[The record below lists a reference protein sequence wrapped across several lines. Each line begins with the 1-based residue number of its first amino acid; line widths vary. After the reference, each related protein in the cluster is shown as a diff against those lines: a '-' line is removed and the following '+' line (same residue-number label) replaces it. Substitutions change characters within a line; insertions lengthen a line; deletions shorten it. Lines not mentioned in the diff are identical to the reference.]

1 MSGMN
6 RLSAWLMLAALA
18 PGASPIAYAQTATPL
33 EATYSTGKLHAQAR
47 WESPFRRGVPPSSM
61 LVANTAPFELRLAIP
76 KEYLSPPRP
85 VRIYLVLPL
94 TALNLT
100 GPGSLELEWQTGG
113 RFLPGRVAAGQRGL
127 LYQGPVDGPVLLD
140 QMRFK
145 LRVDATDVRGRF
157 EVEPI
162 YEIEPQ

>member
-1 MSGMN
+1 MSDKR
-6 RLSAWLMLAALA
+6 RLPVWLLLAALA
-18 PGASPIAYAQTATPL
+18 PGAHAQLAKPL
-33 EATYSTGKLHAQAR
+33 QATYSTGRLHAQAQ
-47 WESPFRRGVPPSSM
+47 WETPYRRGVEPSSM
-61 LVANTAPFELRLAIP
+61 MVARIAPFELRLAIP
-76 KEYLSPPRP
+76 DEYLSPPRS
-85 VRIYLVLPL
+85 VKIYLMLPL

-113 RFLPGRVAAGQRGL
+113 KFLPGRVAAGQRAL

-140 QMRFK
+140 RMRFK
-145 LRVDATDVRGRF
+145 LRVDAADVRGRL